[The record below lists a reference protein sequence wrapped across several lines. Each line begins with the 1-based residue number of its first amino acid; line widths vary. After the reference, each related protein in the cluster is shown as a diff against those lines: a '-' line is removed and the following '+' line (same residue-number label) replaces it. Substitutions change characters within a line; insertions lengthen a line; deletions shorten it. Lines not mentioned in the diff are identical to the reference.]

1 MSWIF
6 YCIFISH
13 SFLLFVNMSLSKPI
27 FFLFKDKTETMVFED
42 GQLVKQMIEKLTED
56 TSFILTDKVILTFLI
71 ISIIYRCFC

>member
-1 MSWIF
+1 
-6 YCIFISH
+6 
-13 SFLLFVNMSLSKPI
+13 MSLSKPI

-71 ISIIYRCFC
+71 IPIIYRCFC

>member
-6 YCIFISH
+6 YCIFISL

>member
-1 MSWIF
+1 
-6 YCIFISH
+6 
-13 SFLLFVNMSLSKPI
+13 MSLSKPI

>member
-1 MSWIF
+1 
-6 YCIFISH
+6 
-13 SFLLFVNMSLSKPI
+13 MSLSKPI

-56 TSFILTDKVILTFLI
+56 TSFILTDKVILTFLT

>member
-6 YCIFISH
+6 YCNFIGL
-13 SFLLFVNMSLSKPI
+13 FLLFANTSLSKPV

-56 TSFILTDKVILTFLI
+56 TSFVLTDKVILTFVI